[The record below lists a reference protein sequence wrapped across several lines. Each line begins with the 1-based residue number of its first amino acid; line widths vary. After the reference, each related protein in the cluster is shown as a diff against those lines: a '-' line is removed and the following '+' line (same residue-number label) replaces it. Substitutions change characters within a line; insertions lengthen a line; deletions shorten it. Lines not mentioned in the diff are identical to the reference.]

1 MRRSYIFWG
10 VILIS
15 FGGIFILDGINL
27 LPGNPLEYL
36 WQVFLIILG
45 TWIIINSCRKT
56 KDEKTEYF
64 SIALQGA
71 TQAKIRINHG
81 AGLLNINSG
90 AKKGELLTYSSM
102 GTIQQYTRQ
111 GLLNINSGA
120 KKGELLTYSSIG
132 TIQQYTR
139 HDGDFMEARLSPGS
153 DIIPLLGLAEGFNWN
168 IQLNN
173 EIPLSLILETGASQ
187 TIADFSD
194 LNITDLK
201 LSTGASTS
209 TIVLPSIPNK
219 SEVSVNAGVASL
231 NIQVPVNVSAR
242 IRVKD
247 DLTSLSIDKDR
258 FTRID
263 ANTYQS
269 QDYSYGAH
277 QTEIK
282 IEAGVGSITIH

>member
-111 GLLNINSGA
+111 
-120 KKGELLTYSSIG
+120 
-132 TIQQYTR
+132 
-139 HDGDFMEARLSPGS
+139 DGDFMEARLSPGS